1 MATLT
6 SPGVSITTTDE
17 SFYTP
22 ASQGT
27 VPLLI
32 IATKQDKSNPDGSGT
47 ASFTTAAEAGKL
59 KLITSQREL
68 LQSYGDPLFYSSGGS
83 QQHGSAINEY
93 GLLAA
98 HSFLGISS
106 RAYILRADID
116 LGDLAGSVNAPTV
129 SPTNG
134 AIWLDTPNS
143 KFGIKQYNS
152 TTSKWDVAS
161 YTVLSKDQIA
171 SSGAPKASVLQN
183 GSLAVVTMTSAGA
196 ASSLIKF
203 YLKYSDTWYQ
213 LTTNETS
220 FKDVVSKDFQMAS
233 FASLPTTQNSGGAL
247 ANGDLLFQ
255 YDTLNNGSNIAVKVY
270 NSSTGAFS
278 LVNPEV
284 WSSTHNYFTTN
295 GNSVA
300 SGTYIAN
307 RNQDGDDDPVLAGE
321 LEILRHNGSS
331 TLVVQGSNALTD
343 TAISLASHTGST
355 VSVIVN
361 DSRTSSSNI
370 NVQFR
375 TDSDA
380 DGNASVDD
388 MIQDFNSAF
397 STASSDIV
405 ASNVGGKVT
414 LTSSTGR
421 DIRVRA
427 GNVGGFGP
435 TNLNITAGIYS
446 NWKNPASD
454 TTLTYSADAN
464 APTGTLTDGKLWYDT
479 SSNVDI
485 LYNKPSVGWT
495 SYSTDY
501 DVNVTASEPTKKA
514 DGVSSLVNGDLWV
527 DSDAVDQPA
536 IYKWNSS
543 TSAWVKVDN
552 TDQVTGDGII
562 FKDMRQSPTSS
573 LDADATQASTKAVGI
588 LAWNTRYSGKNVK
601 EYKIDYTPA
610 GTNVGD
616 VWVTASGNKNDG
628 SMYSGNDAVRR
639 VVETKMAS
647 ELSGDQ
653 DIRSETNFF
662 NVISAPGFPGLLDE
676 MITLNTDKKEVAFIL
691 ADAPFTLDS
700 SSLSLQNWAT
710 NANSAGENGKE
721 GLVSSSAYAAVHYP
735 HGLTTNLDG
744 TNVVV
749 PASHIALRTLAYND
763 QVAYQWFAPAGFN
776 RGLVQNATSVGYV
789 AEATSEFQVVN
800 LSEGQRDTLY
810 ANKINPIGNF
820 PGQGLAVFGQK
831 TLNPSSSALDR
842 INVARLINY
851 IRYQLDIGVKPFL
864 FEPNDS
870 ITRQGVKRVAD
881 NLLSELVSLRGV
893 FDFITVCD
901 ETNNTT
907 ARINRNELYLDVAIQ
922 PTKAVEF
929 IYVPIRIQSTL
940 GQTGS

>member
-331 TLVVQGSNALTD
+331 TLVVQGSSALTD

-435 TNLNITAGIYS
+435 TNINITAGIYS
-446 NWKNPASD
+446 NWKNPSSD

>member
-47 ASFTTAAEAGKL
+47 ASFTTASEAGKL

-134 AIWLDTPNS
+134 AIWLDTPNT
-143 KFGIKQYNS
+143 KFGLKQYNS

-331 TLVVQGSNALTD
+331 TLVVQGSSALTD
-343 TAISLASHTGST
+343 TAISLTGHTGAT
-355 VSVIVN
+355 VSIIVN
-361 DSRTSSSNI
+361 DSRTSTANI
-370 NVQFR
+370 DVQFR
-375 TDSDA
+375 TDSDS

-405 ASNVGGKVT
+405 ASNVGGKIT

-501 DVNVTASEPTKKA
+501 DVNVTATEPTKKA

-536 IYKWNSS
+536 IYKWNAS

-552 TDQVTGDGII
+552 TDQVTADGII

-573 LDADATQASTKAVGI
+573 LDADATASNTKAVGI
-588 LAWNTRYSGKNVK
+588 LVWNTRYSGKNVK
-601 EYKIDYTPA
+601 EYKINYTPS
-610 GTNVGD
+610 GTNIGN
-616 VWVTASGNKNDG
+616 VWVTASGNKADG
-628 SMYSGNDAVRR
+628 SMFSGNDAVRR

>member
-47 ASFTTAAEAGKL
+47 ASFTTASEAGKL

-134 AIWLDTPNS
+134 AIWLDTPNT
-143 KFGIKQYNS
+143 KFGLKQYNS

-331 TLVVQGSNALTD
+331 TLVVQGSSALTD
-343 TAISLASHTGST
+343 TAISLSSHTGST
-355 VSVIVN
+355 VSIIVN
-361 DSRTSSSNI
+361 DSRTSTANI
-370 NVQFR
+370 DVQFR
-375 TDSDA
+375 TDSDS

-405 ASNVGGKVT
+405 ASNVGGKIT

-501 DVNVTASEPTKKA
+501 DVNVTATEPTKKA

-536 IYKWNSS
+536 IYKWNAS

-552 TDQVTGDGII
+552 TDQVTADGII

-573 LDADATQASTKAVGI
+573 LDADATASNTKAVGI
-588 LAWNTRYSGKNVK
+588 LVWNTRYSGKNVK
-601 EYKIDYTPA
+601 EYKINYTPS
-610 GTNVGD
+610 GTNIGN
-616 VWVTASGNKNDG
+616 VWVTASGNKADG
-628 SMYSGNDAVRR
+628 SMFSGNDAVRR

>member
-343 TAISLASHTGST
+343 TAISLTGHTGST
-355 VSVIVN
+355 VSIIVN

-435 TNLNITAGIYS
+435 TNINITAGIYS
-446 NWKNPASD
+446 NWKNPSSD

>member
-83 QQHGSAINEY
+83 QLHGSAINEY

-106 RAYILRADID
+106 RAYVLRADID

-129 SPTNG
+129 SPVNG

-143 KFGIKQYNS
+143 KFGLKQYNS
-152 TTSKWDVAS
+152 TTGKWDVAS
-161 YTVLSKDQIA
+161 YTVLTKDQIA
-171 SSGAPKASVLQN
+171 GSGAPKASVLQN
-183 GSLAVVTMTSAGA
+183 GSIAVVTMTSTGA
-196 ASSLIKF
+196 ASTLIKF
-203 YLKYSDTWYQ
+203 YYKYSDTWYQ
-213 LTTNETS
+213 ITTNETS

-255 YDTLNNGSNIAVKVY
+255 HDVLNNGSNIAVKVY

-278 LVNPEV
+278 LVNPKV

-295 GNSVA
+295 GNNVTA
-300 SGTYIAN
+300 GTFIAN

-331 TLVVQGSNALTD
+331 TLIVQSSSALTD
-343 TAISLASHTGST
+343 TATSLASHTGAT
-355 VSVIVN
+355 VSIIVN
-361 DSRTSSSNI
+361 DSRTSTANI

-397 STASSDIV
+397 STASSSIV
-405 ASNVGGKVT
+405 ASNVGGKIT

-421 DIRVRA
+421 DIRIRA

-501 DVNVTASEPTKKA
+501 DVNVTATEPTKKA

-536 IYKWNSS
+536 IYKWNAS

-562 FKDMRQSPTSS
+562 FKDFRQTPTSS
-573 LDADATQASTKAVGI
+573 LDGDATLASTKAVGI

-601 EYKIDYTPA
+601 EYKINYTPVS
-610 GTNVGD
+610 TNIGN
-616 VWVTASGNKNDG
+616 VWVTASGNKADG

-639 VVETKMAS
+639 VVETKMAA

-676 MITLNTDKKEVAFIL
+676 MITLNTDKKEVGFIL

-710 NANSAGENGKE
+710 NANKAGENGKE

-789 AEATSEFQVVN
+789 NEATSEFQVVN

-851 IRYQLDIGVKPFL
+851 VRYQLDIGVKPFL

-881 NLLSELVSLRGV
+881 QLLSELVSLRGV

>member
-435 TNLNITAGIYS
+435 TNINITAGIYS
-446 NWKNPASD
+446 NWKNPSSD

-479 SSNVDI
+479 SGNVDI
-485 LYNKPSVGWT
+485 LYNKPSVGGT

>member
-343 TAISLASHTGST
+343 TAISLTGHTGST
-355 VSVIVN
+355 VSIIVN

>member
-134 AIWLDTPNS
+134 AIWLDTPNT

>member
-343 TAISLASHTGST
+343 TAISLTGHTGST
-355 VSVIVN
+355 VSIIVN

-435 TNLNITAGIYS
+435 TNINITAGIYS

>member
-129 SPTNG
+129 SPQNG

-143 KFGIKQYNS
+143 KFGLKQYNS
-152 TTSKWDVAS
+152 TTGKWDVAS

-183 GSLAVVTMTSAGA
+183 GSLAVVTQTNAGV

-203 YLKYSDTWYQ
+203 YYKYSDTWYQ

-220 FKDVVSKDFQMAS
+220 FKDVVSKDFQLAS
-233 FASLPTTQNSGGAL
+233 FASLPSTQNGGGAL

-255 YDTLNNGSNIAVKVY
+255 WDSLNNGANLAVKVY

-278 LVNPEV
+278 LVNPEI
-284 WSSTHNYFTTN
+284 WGSTHNYYTTY

-300 SGTYIAN
+300 EGTYIAN
-307 RNQDGDDDPVLAGE
+307 RNQDLDDDPIKAGE
-321 LEILRHNGSS
+321 LELLRHNGSS
-331 TLVVQGSNALTD
+331 TLVVQSSSALTD
-343 TAISLASHTGST
+343 TAVSLASHTGAT
-355 VSVIVN
+355 VSIIVN
-361 DSRTSSSNI
+361 DSQTSSSNI

-405 ASNVGGKVT
+405 ASNVGGKIT

-446 NWKNPASD
+446 NWKNPADESS
-454 TTLTYSADAN
+454 LVYSADSS
-464 APTGTLTDGKLWYDT
+464 APTGSLTDGKLWYDT

-485 LYNKPSVGWT
+485 LYNKPSAGWT
-495 SYSTDY
+495 SYSTDF
-501 DVNVTASEPTKKA
+501 DVNVTATEPTKKA
-514 DGVSSLVNGDLWV
+514 DGVSSLVDGDLWV
-527 DSDAVDQPA
+527 DSDAVDYPA
-536 IYKWNSS
+536 IYKWNASS
-543 TSAWVKVDN
+543 SAWVKVDN

-562 FKDMRQSPTSS
+562 FKDMRQSNSGS
-573 LDADATQASTKAVGI
+573 LDADAPSASTRALNI
-588 LAWNTRYSGKNVK
+588 LAWNTRYSGRNVK
-601 EYKIDYTPA
+601 EYKVNYTPVN
-610 GTNVGD
+610 TNIGN
-616 VWVTASGNKNDG
+616 VWVTASGNKADG
-628 SMYSGNDAVRR
+628 SMFAGTDAVRR
-639 VVETKMAS
+639 VVEQKMAA
-647 ELSGDQ
+647 ELAADQ

-700 SSLSLQNWAT
+700 TSLSLQNWAT
-710 NANSAGENGKE
+710 NANSAGENGKD

-789 AEATSEFQVVN
+789 DEATSEFQVVN

-831 TLNPSSSALDR
+831 TLNPNTSALDR

>member
-47 ASFTTAAEAGKL
+47 ASFTTASEAGKL

-134 AIWLDTPNS
+134 AIWLDTPNT

-284 WSSTHNYFTTN
+284 WSSTHNYFSTN

-307 RNQDGDDDPVLAGE
+307 RNSEGDDDPVLAGE

-331 TLVVQGSNALTD
+331 TLVVQGSSALTD
-343 TAISLASHTGST
+343 TATTLTGHTGAT
-355 VSVIVN
+355 VSIIVN
-361 DSRTSSSNI
+361 DSRTSTANI

-375 TDSDA
+375 TDSDS

-427 GNVGGFGP
+427 GNVAGFGP
-435 TNLNITAGIYS
+435 TQLNITAGIYS

-454 TTLTYSADAN
+454 TTLTYSADVN

-501 DVNVTASEPTKKA
+501 DVNVTATEPTKKA

-536 IYKWNSS
+536 IYKWNAS
-543 TSAWVKVDN
+543 TSVWVKVDN

-562 FKDMRQSPTSS
+562 FKDMRQSPTAS
-573 LDADATQASTKAVGI
+573 LDADATASNSKAVGI

-601 EYKIDYTPA
+601 EYKIDYTPS
-610 GTNVGD
+610 GTNIGD